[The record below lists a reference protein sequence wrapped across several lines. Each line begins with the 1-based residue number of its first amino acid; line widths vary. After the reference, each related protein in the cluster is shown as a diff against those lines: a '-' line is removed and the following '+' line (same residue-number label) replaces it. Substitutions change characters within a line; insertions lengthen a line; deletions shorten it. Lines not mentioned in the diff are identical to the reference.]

1 MRLGSFIIIHLE
13 YHTAIKVPC
22 ECRTVL
28 CPSVARPRSAACGAA
43 AGCSD
48 YDTLLQNYADTL
60 TQLFSFDF
68 AAQPFTQYS
77 DVLVLTSHVA
87 TEAEPILSHLFG
99 AEFGLEI
106 LLETGRLSSQLFSDW
121 SVLCCSRTKLGSKNC
136 HTIFGAEFGA
146 AAPLLSQRA
155 HTAHAFESQ
164 KPPL

>member
-1 MRLGSFIIIHLE
+1 MPIC
-13 YHTAIKVPC
+13 IKFMVSP
-22 ECRTVL
+22 L
-28 CPSVARPRSAACGAA
+28 AKM
-43 AGCSD
+43 CSRMGPHNV
-48 YDTLLQNYADTL
+48 Y
-60 TQLFSFDF
+60 
-68 AAQPFTQYS
+68 PS
-77 DVLVLTSHVA
+77 DVHNVCRRQSSGGQLMSWLSRAQRGASSRTHLYSSNESVQGSQQVNTSLVYRKHVA

>member
-1 MRLGSFIIIHLE
+1 MRAEL
-13 YHTAIKVPC
+13 V
-22 ECRTVL
+22 RVL
-28 CPSVARPRSAACGAA
+28 SIQ
-43 AGCSD
+43 
-48 YDTLLQNYADTL
+48 TN
-60 TQLFSFDF
+60 
-68 AAQPFTQYS
+68 
-77 DVLVLTSHVA
+77 HVA

>member
-1 MRLGSFIIIHLE
+1 MSVCLISVSGLMITLRMSTFLLKNTTASFVRVVE
-13 YHTAIKVPC
+13 F
-22 ECRTVL
+22 
-28 CPSVARPRSAACGAA
+28 
-43 AGCSD
+43 
-48 YDTLLQNYADTL
+48 LQ
-60 TQLFSFDF
+60 
-68 AAQPFTQYS
+68 
-77 DVLVLTSHVA
+77 HVA

>member
-1 MRLGSFIIIHLE
+1 MSNYLGNSFLQTE
-13 YHTAIKVPC
+13 QPPKS
-22 ECRTVL
+22 EL
-28 CPSVARPRSAACGAA
+28 PSHS
-43 AGCSD
+43 S
-48 YDTLLQNYADTL
+48 L
-60 TQLFSFDF
+60 
-68 AAQPFTQYS
+68 
-77 DVLVLTSHVA
+77 DVCHVA